1 MQPNHVK
8 VLLKCT
14 RHREFMDLCVR
25 VQRAVPDRLR
35 CQAGGGAISL
45 GTGNPLCPECQ
56 DLLQG
61 QRLAERVNDLTRH
74 GWSEHLSAGAVV
86 VAC

>member
-8 VLLKCT
+8 VHLICT

-25 VQRAVPDRLR
+25 VDRGVPEDLR
-35 CQAGGGAISL
+35 CQASGGSISL
-45 GTGNPLCPECQ
+45 GTDNPLCQQCQ

-74 GWSEHLSAGAVV
+74 GWSEHVRDGAVV

>member
-8 VLLKCT
+8 VLLKCI
-14 RHREFMDLCVR
+14 RHRQSMELCVR
-25 VQRAVPDRLR
+25 VDRGVPEDLR
-35 CQAGGGAISL
+35 CQAGGGSISL
-45 GTGNPLCPECQ
+45 GTGNPLCQQCQ

-61 QRLAERVNDLTRH
+61 QRLAERVNDLTRL
-74 GWSEHLSAGAVV
+74 GWSEHVRAGAVV